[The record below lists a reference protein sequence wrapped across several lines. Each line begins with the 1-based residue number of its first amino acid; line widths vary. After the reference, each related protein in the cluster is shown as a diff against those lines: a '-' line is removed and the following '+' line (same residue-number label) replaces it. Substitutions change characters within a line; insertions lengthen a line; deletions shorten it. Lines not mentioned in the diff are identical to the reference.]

1 MNKRTGFT
9 SRRCF
14 QAYPGAHAVRTQGV
28 FCRNLMDVMPW
39 SGLASRHP
47 QFAHLA
53 DNLTCTET
61 QEDAFLS

>member
-1 MNKRTGFT
+1 MNKRIGFT

-28 FCRNLMDVMPW
+28 FCRDLIDIMPG
-39 SGLASRHP
+39 SGLASWHP
-47 QFAHLA
+47 PLMHLA
-53 DNLTCTET
+53 DNLSCRET